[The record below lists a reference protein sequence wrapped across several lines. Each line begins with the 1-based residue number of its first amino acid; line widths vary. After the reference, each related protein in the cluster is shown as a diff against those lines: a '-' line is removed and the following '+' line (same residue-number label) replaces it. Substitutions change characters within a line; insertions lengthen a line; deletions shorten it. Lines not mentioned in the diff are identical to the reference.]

1 MHFFIGIILA
11 AAVAALARWGGM
23 DRDRSFYPTVM
34 MVIASIYVLFAAIAD
49 SPMVLVAE
57 SLIGAAFIALAFAG
71 FRRSLWLIVVAL
83 AAHGIFDFLHPH
95 VFHNPGVPVWWPC
108 FSACCFASPKSP
120 PTESWRLRSPEETD
134 EIAWPTSSP
143 SELRAPSLGLG
154 CSTYRAH
161 ELQLKITSDSFP
173 SRLTYSCLSG

>member
-71 FRRSLWLIVVAL
+71 FRRSLWLVVVAL
-83 AAHGIFDFLHPH
+83 AAHGIFDYFHPH
-95 VFHNPGVPVWWPC
+95 VFHNPGVPVWWPDFC
-108 FSACCFASPKSP
+108 MAY
-120 PTESWRLRSPEETD
+120 D
-134 EIAWPTSSP
+134 IA
-143 SELRAPSLGLG
+143 AAVFLGLHLRQPKIASNG
-154 CSTYRAH
+154 SVVPSTVR
-161 ELQLKITSDSFP
+161 E
-173 SRLTYSCLSG
+173 REV